1 MTAIPQRLI
10 DCFGSVHWRL
20 SNLYYITDKEGKR
33 VKFEPNWAQ
42 QDLLDHM
49 WYQNIILKARQLGF
63 TTFIQLFM
71 LDACVFNSNVRAGV
85 VAHRLDDA
93 TTIFRDKIKF
103 PYDNLPEGIKDA
115 VHPKRDSAL
124 ELELSNNSAI
134 RVGTSHRSGTLQY
147 LHVSEYGKL
156 CAQYPEKAQEV
167 RTGALNTVQAGQ
179 FVFIES
185 TAEGQ
190 SGDFYDKCQLAQQAQ
205 ARGEKLTELD
215 FKFFFFPWWRHPD
228 YVLEHSEG
236 LAIPGSFA
244 RYFAELQAKGIILTP
259 AQQAWYVKKAEQQG
273 SDMKR
278 EFPSTPEEAFEAAI
292 EGAYY
297 SEQMAKADS
306 EGRITNVPHDP
317 HAKVEVIFDLGRHE
331 ADSMALGFKQ
341 VCGQELHWIHSY
353 ANSGEGF
360 PHYASYLQRMS
371 MERGYVYSRI
381 VMPWD
386 IKITELT
393 TNKTRLEVAERI
405 FSGIPIKVAPD
416 LSVADGIEQVRG
428 EFHRYWFDKSECEG
442 LIKSARAYQHEW
454 NDNLGTWRDHPLK
467 NWASHYADM
476 LRYSALTDPP
486 KKWAPIVYPPQHVS
500 RGFI

>member
-20 SNLYYITDKEGKR
+20 SNLSYITDKDGRR

-42 QDLLDHM
+42 LILLNEM
-49 WYQNIILKARQLGF
+49 WYQNLILKARQLGF

-190 SGDFYDKCQLAQQAQ
+190 SGDFYDKCQLAQQIQ
-205 ARGEKLTELD
+205 ARGESLTPLD

-228 YVLEHSEG
+228 YVLQG
-236 LAIPGSFA
+236 RVDIPASHG
-244 RYFAELQAKGIILTP
+244 RYFHDLAQRGIVLTDE
-259 AQQAWYVKKAEQQG
+259 QKNWYVKKAEQQG
-273 SDMKR
+273 S
-278 EFPSTPEEAFEAAI
+278 
-292 EGAYY
+292 
-297 SEQMAKADS
+297 
-306 EGRITNVPHDP
+306 
-317 HAKVEVIFDLGRHE
+317 
-331 ADSMALGFKQ
+331 
-341 VCGQELHWIHSY
+341 
-353 ANSGEGF
+353 
-360 PHYASYLQRMS
+360 
-371 MERGYVYSRI
+371 
-381 VMPWD
+381 
-386 IKITELT
+386 
-393 TNKTRLEVAERI
+393 
-405 FSGIPIKVAPD
+405 
-416 LSVADGIEQVRG
+416 
-428 EFHRYWFDKSECEG
+428 
-442 LIKSARAYQHEW
+442 
-454 NDNLGTWRDHPLK
+454 
-467 NWASHYADM
+467 
-476 LRYSALTDPP
+476 
-486 KKWAPIVYPPQHVS
+486 
-500 RGFI
+500 

>member
-1 MTAIPQRLI
+1 VDIPQRLI
-10 DCFGSVHWRL
+10 DAFGSVHWRL
-20 SNLYYITDKEGKR
+20 SNLYYITDKNGTR
-33 VKFEPNWAQ
+33 IKFEPNWAQ
-42 QDLLDHM
+42 LILLNEM
-49 WYQNIILKARQLGF
+49 WYQNLILKARQLGC

-190 SGDFYDKCQLAQQAQ
+190 SGDFYDKCQLAQQSQ
-205 ARGEKLTELD
+205 ARGERLTELD

-228 YVLEHSEG
+228 YRLGTGDVE
-236 LAIPGSFA
+236 IPASYA
-244 RYFAELQAKGIILTP
+244 RYFADLRAKDIHLQP
-259 AQQAWYVKKAEQQG
+259 DQMAWYVKKAEQQG

-306 EGRITNVPHDP
+306 DGRIGNVPHEQ
-317 HAKVEVIFDLGRHE
+317 HAKVECWWDLGIN
-331 ADSMALGFKQ
+331 DSMAIWFVQRVGR
-341 VCGQELHWIHSY
+341 ELHFINY
-353 ANSGEGF
+353 YENSGEGL
-360 PHYASYLQRMS
+360 PHYASVLDALGRSESYSFSRHLWPQDAKQR
-371 MERGYVYSRI
+371 
-381 VMPWD
+381 
-386 IKITELT
+386 ELT
-393 TNKTRLEVAERI
+393 TGKTRLETAGPLFGKIDIV
-405 FSGIPIKVAPD
+405 PD
-416 LSVADGIEQVRG
+416 VSIAAGIELARAM
-428 EFHRYWFDKSECEG
+428 FPRCWFDKAKCEKG
-442 LIKSARAYQHEW
+442 LKALRAYRKDW
-454 NDNLGTWRDHPLK
+454 NEQLGTWRDQPLHD
-467 NWASHYADM
+467 WASHAADAF
-476 LRYSALTDPP
+476 RYGAVSDEPTTWGAPLQAPPGHPSRAL
-486 KKWAPIVYPPQHVS
+486 V
-500 RGFI
+500 